1 MASKLIDS
9 CPSLEGT
16 AETGDGEG
24 VVSVSLVNS
33 CPGLVDA
40 EGKDDGTT
48 VEGVTTSISS
58 HAFVNCLAPGAAR
71 CCRRAKSVGWVEGW
85 EAMAEKQ
92 S

>member
-40 EGKDDGTT
+40 EGKGDGTT
-48 VEGVTTSISS
+48 VEGVAT
-58 HAFVNCLAPGAAR
+58 
-71 CCRRAKSVGWVEGW
+71 
-85 EAMAEKQ
+85 
-92 S
+92 